1 MWGDIEHEEAT
12 EELIGG
18 GELHEI
24 ELEDLI
30 FYERCGGGTFGS
42 VYRALWRSQNMIV
55 AVKNILVLEK
65 EAQVLSVLSHKNII
79 RFFGA
84 VIQDPSFCLV
94 TEYASNGSLYAFLR
108 NPNNELDFKRI
119 VKWAE
124 DIARG
129 IHYLHSEAPV
139 KVIHRDLKS
148 KNVVISEDWICKLC
162 DFGASRFIG
171 STTKMSLAGTF
182 PWMAPEVIQSMPV
195 SESCD
200 TWSYGVVLWEL
211 LTKEVPFNGIEGI
224 QVAWLVV
231 EKGERLMI
239 PSECPPLFARLMRQ
253 CWELEPKKRPSLKQI
268 LQVVEQMQD
277 DESLPGLTNS
287 FLEHRNIWKKEIQ
300 ATLDRLKRAEI
311 DISLK
316 EQELKEREMKL
327 KEREKNLEQQFKVVD
342 LDDHDVNTWRDVDVY
357 QWVIQL
363 GSSGN
368 TLDLAQYAEVFLKN
382 HINGRRLLRLTQN
395 DLRAMGISSVG
406 HIMDLFTEIQ
416 LLNAHNIR
424 LLNFPPLVKC
434 VNRDSTSS
442 VSSTVVSEQKT
453 VSITLIFGHHL
464 RAGHAPED
472 TKWKMYLEV
481 DTDQRS
487 DANPV
492 TFVNDVAF
500 ICKNPAYG
508 TFKLNYPPFIMDRWC
523 HGTVPDMTIE
533 CLISYGPSSTSPSPR
548 GFCTNWTARLP
559 HPRKTVTLT
568 LTNVS
573 SAQSSGDSVST
584 VVSATPPAGR
594 SSLMHSLSTSALQGA
609 WRKDFTP
616 VTLPETSRN
625 KPDLW
630 ASVVAGR
637 VPSLASTSAW
647 PKPVPGTTLTLPAN
661 PQVPAPLKT
670 TTSPVSAQ
678 VSQTGSTA
686 KPGMRSSLS
695 VESRVEDGVEERRGS
710 KVTFYVDDTSSASS
724 PASSE
729 SGFSEHHAH
738 AGSYAD
744 AIKKLLPS
752 GDAGKEGREVTRYGD
767 NVDKK
772 TTPPGAMNPWTF
784 SRQQDSR
791 GREEWSARGDT
802 SSNRGSDVTEGGRGG
817 RWEGRSDFRNQ
828 DRGSNR
834 GFRGGYRIS
843 TGRGWKG
850 TKQDGREETAAQG
863 RSRGSRSEPLLTH
876 GIVPDYRRTVSAV
889 QQATQSRGNDAADTT
904 TKPTH
909 KATGK

>member
-424 LLNFPPLVKC
+424 LLNFPPLVK
-434 VNRDSTSS
+434 DSTSS

-464 RAGHAPED
+464 RAGHAPE
-472 TKWKMYLEV
+472 V
-481 DTDQRS
+481 S
-487 DANPV
+487 V
-492 TFVNDVAF
+492 TSAPNV
-500 ICKNPAYG
+500 I
-508 TFKLNYPPFIMDRWC
+508 LSRPPFW
-523 HGTVPDMTIE
+523 
-533 CLISYGPSSTSPSPR
+533 S
-548 GFCTNWTARLP
+548 FARNG
-559 HPRKTVTLT
+559 V
-568 LTNVS
+568 NS
-573 SAQSSGDSVST
+573 SAKQLPLVQDFIVISSFPYTDS
-584 VVSATPPAGR
+584 PHR
-594 SSLMHSLSTSALQGA
+594 ALQEPTELPVISHA
-609 WRKDFTP
+609 LAVLAVLWRSWHFQPTP
-616 VTLPETSRN
+616 ASVPCWGWRAANVTGRYVVVAAASHTVEPATSR
-625 KPDLW
+625 
-630 ASVVAGR
+630 
-637 VPSLASTSAW
+637 
-647 PKPVPGTTLTLPAN
+647 
-661 PQVPAPLKT
+661 
-670 TTSPVSAQ
+670 
-678 VSQTGSTA
+678 
-686 KPGMRSSLS
+686 M
-695 VESRVEDGVEERRGS
+695 
-710 KVTFYVDDTSSASS
+710 
-724 PASSE
+724 
-729 SGFSEHHAH
+729 
-738 AGSYAD
+738 
-744 AIKKLLPS
+744 
-752 GDAGKEGREVTRYGD
+752 
-767 NVDKK
+767 
-772 TTPPGAMNPWTF
+772 
-784 SRQQDSR
+784 
-791 GREEWSARGDT
+791 
-802 SSNRGSDVTEGGRGG
+802 
-817 RWEGRSDFRNQ
+817 
-828 DRGSNR
+828 
-834 GFRGGYRIS
+834 
-843 TGRGWKG
+843 
-850 TKQDGREETAAQG
+850 
-863 RSRGSRSEPLLTH
+863 
-876 GIVPDYRRTVSAV
+876 
-889 QQATQSRGNDAADTT
+889 
-904 TKPTH
+904 
-909 KATGK
+909 